1 MKRWSGRIAATLI
14 LWMTFLCAVEV
25 TQASQKSASKATND
39 EPTADQ
45 EVTDE
50 EATACGIEL
59 ARKFTED
66 PAGFCVSCMRKED
79 LLREIGSR
87 LTRGQISTAM
97 GRQLIQMIN
106 RPFFFRGVQ
115 KGAYSILKREL
126 EGSQCVFLGL
136 KKGPRGTKIVLRN
149 LVRNGVQYYSF
160 ICHRQEDGTVVGR
173 EAEALHAGGS
183 TVGGIV
189 NIMQTKASVSDDDN
203 LNKMAQKIGN
213 IGEWSQQGEYQKIVE
228 YMRSP
233 ERQGKNYEMDRIY
246 LAALSHLTSGD
257 DSLKDDGSLN
267 QEYAKAVETF
277 RKNWPDSPVVFLEL
291 ISLDIYFIRGEDE
304 KFLQAIQTVRED
316 VCNDPYLTL
325 LIAYYYMEKSP
336 EKALEYALQAKSE
349 GLQIEELWEMIVV
362 LQLEQGADAKE
373 MAPLLQEA
381 GELFGKEV
389 EQNLRTFVEQQTSGS
404 SSKSRRQRQRIE
416 EALIYT
422 A

>member
-1 MKRWSGRIAATLI
+1 
-14 LWMTFLCAVEV
+14 
-25 TQASQKSASKATND
+25 
-39 EPTADQ
+39 
-45 EVTDE
+45 
-50 EATACGIEL
+50 
-59 ARKFTED
+59 
-66 PAGFCVSCMRKED
+66 
-79 LLREIGSR
+79 
-87 LTRGQISTAM
+87 M

-416 EALIYT
+416 ETLIY
-422 A
+422 AA